1 MLLKNYIYLDM
12 ITKFKIFENTN
23 IPKDENDLADLF
35 SQKYIEEYFDNGY
48 EIDANEVSQFVNIW
62 KYIEDEDKV
71 KAYFIEVELD
81 SIEKSRKIGKE
92 EFTEQDRKEKK
103 EQLEDLWED
112 TDISDIMEQLWG
124 KHARYEPYNYVSQ
137 FVDKNEMVGDHLD
150 NIDFDTKYEYLRD
163 YIHND
168 YGLQKKLLEI
178 NPNTVEALFD
188 VMDSTVS
195 IGTTYEFQKLYI
207 KTNVEREDPKDED
220 EITAHVIK
228 QINDKFVLDPK
239 IEKEYKD
246 QMYMID
252 SEKYNL

>member
-1 MLLKNYIYLDM
+1 M
-12 ITKFKIFENTN
+12 ITKFKLFENTN

-48 EIDANEVSQFVNIW
+48 EIDADEVSQFVNIW
-62 KYIEDEDKV
+62 KYIEDEDEV
-71 KAYFIEVELD
+71 KAYFIEIELD
-81 SIEKSRKIGKE
+81 SIEKSRKVGKE

-124 KHARYEPYNYVSQ
+124 KHTRNEPYDYVSQ
-137 FVDKNEMVGDHLD
+137 FVDKARMVGDYLD

-163 YIHND
+163 YIYND

-228 QINDKFVLDPK
+228 QINDKFGLNKK
-239 IEKEYKD
+239 IKKEYVNLT
-246 QMYMID
+246 YLID
-252 SEKYNL
+252 AEKYNV